1 MKLFMARVGGIQYRK
16 IGDDKYKLL
25 KPIYLLPT
33 KKTLSKEELESIYRI
48 FDTGFY
54 IKDEKELKVIK

>member
-1 MKLFMARVGGIQYRK
+1 MKIFMARVGGIQYRR

-33 KKTLSKEELESIYRI
+33 KETLSKEELEAIYGI
-48 FDTGFY
+48 FDKGFY
-54 IKDEKELKVIK
+54 IKDEKDMEVIE